1 MYTTFIPRQVI
12 TGIVVCFSVLLLG
25 CDSSDSSSIA
35 NTSNTPALNDPS
47 NTGDIGLASVA
58 VPEAYISY
66 EDGSAT
72 LAAVRNGVDVKTR
85 LIDTSFSC
93 YDDDASDYLAPYLSF
108 TVTANRFVS
117 TFGQGTIDY
126 EPKRGDFILNGGGF
140 EDDEYT
146 YLHFDSFGQ
155 RFSIDTGEADVACF
169 QHGASLER
177 ALHRFLLNTPEVG
190 DYMCTEVQ
198 TNEQHALRFSE
209 GGRYQTAEGA
219 GIYVV
224 SDFIDSSRSQI
235 DFIQGPL
242 DGEDVSY
249 RENPNTGRQE
259 FRFSNTRVFGLGAG
273 SSSSLTFV
281 CARNR
286 EPRPFKQYGF
296 AAATAASPPNVALN
310 GMYYT
315 EDVQLGVN
323 HSYLHAKY
331 YNFRSDGF
339 MRRDYPGIIPD
350 DCNRTAPNGLNYCD
364 SYDVNAGDLFVFEPT
379 GKQRKMGAIQITS
392 NGTVTKIS
400 DDGMELVTGTDSPY
414 IEGTWLNNEYRQ
426 IGCVGL
432 GFCSSSYTERT
443 YVFATDGRFAY
454 YRSGQNTSSAEI
466 GEVSSH
472 AFANASNDST
482 GSYEIRGNRLLLQF
496 LDGTLENRFIYKS
509 GNGNLAINGLLY
521 IDDTE

>member
-177 ALHRFLLNTPEVG
+177 ALH
-190 DYMCTEVQ
+190 
-198 TNEQHALRFSE
+198 
-209 GGRYQTAEGA
+209 
-219 GIYVV
+219 
-224 SDFIDSSRSQI
+224 
-235 DFIQGPL
+235 
-242 DGEDVSY
+242 
-249 RENPNTGRQE
+249 
-259 FRFSNTRVFGLGAG
+259 
-273 SSSSLTFV
+273 
-281 CARNR
+281 
-286 EPRPFKQYGF
+286 
-296 AAATAASPPNVALN
+296 ALN